1 MEATNSSLKQQLQ
14 ELREELKSS
23 QFGEQ
28 SEICTLNN
36 QLAACKDKLHVE
48 AVAKEKLKEEIETLK
63 GNLVYSRANSNF
75 RLFSR
80 QTGQKFRSLLQR
92 IYHSGKKLKHM
103 NFGMKETILYG

>member
-28 SEICTLNN
+28 SEICTLNH
-36 QLAACKDKLHVE
+36 QLAACNDKLNGE

-63 GNLVYSRANSNF
+63 GNLVYSRANSNL
-75 RLFSR
+75 RLFS
-80 QTGQKFRSLLQR
+80 
-92 IYHSGKKLKHM
+92 
-103 NFGMKETILYG
+103 